1 MTINSL
7 DDVIA
12 LINREAVGSPT
23 DYTNSLLVTENQ
35 QILAGDD
42 RIYVVTTAGV
52 TASSGTPTHTSGEST
67 DGTAVLEWYGYKI
80 DSASA
85 AAAAVTASASLS
97 NVAVDADGNPDS
109 EAIAANTNPA
119 GLSSML
125 AALDSI
131 NTELSNKG

>member
-7 DDVIA
+7 TDVID
-12 LINREAVGSPT
+12 LINKEAVGSPT
-23 DYTNSLLVTENQ
+23 EYTNSLIVTENQ
-35 QILAGDD
+35 QILAGDE

-85 AAAAVTASASLS
+85 AAASVTAAAPLS
-97 NVAVDADGNPDS
+97 SVAVDENGNPDAA
-109 EAIAANTNPA
+109 AIAANTSPA

-125 AALDSI
+125 AALAAVQ
-131 NTELSNKG
+131 TELDSK